1 MQWEVTPLYL
11 QRSQGKSGIIK
22 ESNLWRVMIE
32 ETWYLKKRKLKG
44 KIVPTAAQKTYI
56 IAV

>member
-32 ETWYLKKRKLKG
+32 ETWYLKKRKLKE
-44 KIVPTAAQKTYI
+44 KIVPPASQKTYI